1 MGRALVD
8 GDPQAAPNPAEPV
21 DGGLFT
27 VPNLITIVRLCCMP
41 VYLWLLFGR
50 ESRVSAAILL
60 AVLGATDWVDGF
72 VARRFHQV
80 SEIGKILDPTADRLL
95 FIVGVGAMI
104 VDGSV
109 PLWFAWAV
117 VVREAVVSVVL
128 AGAFLAGMERF
139 DVSWWGKSGTFG
151 LMFSFPMFLLAAGLH
166 GSAAIGWEAAAWACG
181 LPGLILSYYAA
192 SLYWPQMKASLAAG
206 RRRRELAT

>member
-1 MGRALVD
+1 MDRALAD
-8 GDPQAAPNPAEPV
+8 GDPLSAPA
-21 DGGLFT
+21 DGGLLT
-27 VPNLITIVRLCCMP
+27 IPNLITVVRLCCLP

-50 ESRVSAAILL
+50 DSRVSAAILL

-117 VVREAVVSVVL
+117 VAREAIVSVVL
-128 AGAFLAGMERF
+128 VGAFLAGMERF

-166 GSAAIGWEAAAWACG
+166 GSASIGWEAAAWACG

-192 SLYWPQMKASLAAG
+192 SLYVPQMRRSLAAG